1 MTGSGVTRRFIV
13 SEWRITLRR
22 SAYLWGRKT
31 MRQFL
36 HIVRV
41 QGARLAGALLM
52 ILAAMDIGSPGA
64 AALSP
69 QEIFGT
75 WKLLTSIR
83 QEVATGR
90 TADNLGAHPNGIL
103 VITPEG
109 RFIVIETGEGR
120 RPAQNVEEFANLQKT
135 ELAYSGLVS
144 FSADPQNPQALKMI
158 NHVDIA
164 WNEEWLN
171 TDQVRTLTVEDGRL
185 IIKTPPIKNPISGD
199 LAVSTLV
206 FERTK

>member
-1 MTGSGVTRRFIV
+1 VRRF
-13 SEWRITLRR
+13 
-22 SAYLWGRKT
+22 
-31 MRQFL
+31 L
-36 HIVRV
+36 HVARV
-41 QGARLAGALLM
+41 EGARWLGALLM
-52 ILAAMDIGSPGA
+52 IPVATGIGGSSA

-69 QEIFGT
+69 QEVVGT
-75 WKLLTSIR
+75 WKLLTSVR

-109 RFIVIETGEGR
+109 RFIIVETGEGR
-120 RPAQNVEEFANLQKT
+120 RPAQTVEEFANLQKT
-135 ELAYSGLVS
+135 ELAYSGMVS

-171 TDQVRTLTVEDGRL
+171 TDQVRTLTLEGGRL
-185 IIKTPPIKNPISGD
+185 TIKTPPIKNPVSGD

-206 FERTK
+206 FERTR